1 MLPSDDKP
9 LGNSVVTAFRALVAK
24 TLLPQHGKNG
34 EDDNG
39 RKIASFPGRFLELC
53 CSRLAIDELREPGRD

>member
-39 RKIASFPGRFLELC
+39 RKIASFPGRFLE
-53 CSRLAIDELREPGRD
+53 